1 MALDIN
7 AGRQLEIDIIFGVVV
22 RKAKAH
28 NITVPTLE
36 VVYALLMG
44 INSRLGGEKQS

>member
-22 RKAKAH
+22 KKAKEH
-28 NITVPTLE
+28 NVEVPTLE

-44 INSRLGGEKQS
+44 INSRLGGHQ